1 MLERVGGSKMAE
13 KRRTSFMD
21 DPQYLEWCIT
31 YLGAE
36 PLIIGARPNVVG
48 GFRA

>member
-1 MLERVGGSKMAE
+1 MAE

-21 DPQYLEWCIT
+21 DPQYLEWCT
-31 YLGAE
+31 AYLGAE
-36 PLIIGARPNVVG
+36 PLIIGARHNVG